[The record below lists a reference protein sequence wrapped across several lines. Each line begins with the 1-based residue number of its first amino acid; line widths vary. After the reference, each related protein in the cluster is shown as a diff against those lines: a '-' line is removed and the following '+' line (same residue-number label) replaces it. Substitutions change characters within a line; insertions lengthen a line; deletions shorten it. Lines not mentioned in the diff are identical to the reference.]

1 MTDKVFVRCGL
12 SSGRLFCSTSIASLV
27 QVRAMSSRRSRTR
40 MLDAMAICRHSAAR
54 SLHTSEV
61 SMAVTPAA
69 VLPGTPTSLG
79 SAGFP
84 TIEEALPDGPQA
96 PPNRPRLRHR
106 QGPPVT
112 TVPAFLSLVAALASR
127 GLPSL
132 SCGRKRALVPRG
144 QSGPRTASSFMR
156 AAAAAG
162 RLSPSFRLGLN
173 GAHGPAAHTEEKSR
187 LRQIPMIAVRTR
199 LIGWRQR

>member
-40 MLDAMAICRHSAAR
+40 MLDAMAICRHSTAR

-61 SMAVTPAA
+61 SMAVTPTA

-106 QGPPVT
+106 QGQHRLQRVRGEWEIGRIYEVRGAPSICGGSGRCT
-112 TVPAFLSLVAALASR
+112 STASR
-127 GLPSL
+127 RTCAPTIALRL
-132 SCGRKRALVPRG
+132 WRKPR
-144 QSGPRTASSFMR
+144 R
-156 AAAAAG
+156 
-162 RLSPSFRLGLN
+162 SFRSAGMP
-173 GAHGPAAHTEEKSR
+173 GRPGR
-187 LRQIPMIAVRTR
+187 R
-199 LIGWRQR
+199 

>member
-61 SMAVTPAA
+61 SMAVTPTA

-106 QGPPVT
+106 QGPPGLLHRLLRRMGCWSHLRD
-112 TVPAFLSLVAALASR
+112 PRRSR
-127 GLPSL
+127 QS
-132 SCGRKRALVPRG
+132 ALVLVT
-144 QSGPRTASSFMR
+144 GPMKRSDRVATLDEAKAQFQMSWD
-156 AAAAAG
+156 AWKAWAT
-162 RLSPSFRLGLN
+162 L
-173 GAHGPAAHTEEKSR
+173 EEVPGES
-187 LRQIPMIAVRTR
+187 
-199 LIGWRQR
+199 

>member
-1 MTDKVFVRCGL
+1 LEEMTDKVFVRCGL

-84 TIEEALPDGPQA
+84 TIEEALPDGPQL
-96 PPNRPRLRHR
+96 RPTGLGSGIDKDR
-106 QGPPVT
+106 QDYTGPEGGTCV
-112 TVPAFLSLVAALASR
+112 L
-127 GLPSL
+127 
-132 SCGRKRALVPRG
+132 CGFDCSDAR
-144 QSGPRTASSFMR
+144 S
-156 AAAAAG
+156 AAACAHSYANLRSCSRCL
-162 RLSPSFRLGLN
+162 RLSVR
-173 GAHGPAAHTEEKSR
+173 PAA
-187 LRQIPMIAVRTR
+187 
-199 LIGWRQR
+199 

>member
-127 GLPSL
+127 GLRAVALLRAKARPCASGAIRAANGL
-132 SCGRKRALVPRG
+132 QLYASCGSRRAPFPFISARAQRCARPRSSYRGKRA
-144 QSGPRTASSFMR
+144 AC
-156 AAAAAG
+156 A
-162 RLSPSFRLGLN
+162 
-173 GAHGPAAHTEEKSR
+173 KS
-187 LRQIPMIAVRTR
+187 Q
-199 LIGWRQR
+199 

>member
-1 MTDKVFVRCGL
+1 MTDKVFARCGL
-12 SSGRLFCSTSIASLV
+12 SSLFCSTSIASLV

-84 TIEEALPDGPQA
+84 TIEEALPAPSFAQPATERCGAYAGARTPSATSHLGSLAANIKMGRAKAPQSAWGREGPQQA
-96 PPNRPRLRHR
+96 NGGQR
-106 QGPPVT
+106 GVVPV
-112 TVPAFLSLVAALASR
+112 
-127 GLPSL
+127 
-132 SCGRKRALVPRG
+132 
-144 QSGPRTASSFMR
+144 
-156 AAAAAG
+156 
-162 RLSPSFRLGLN
+162 
-173 GAHGPAAHTEEKSR
+173 
-187 LRQIPMIAVRTR
+187 
-199 LIGWRQR
+199 